1 MATPPPSGTIFEQNP
16 YENHPSLS
24 AVEAEVL
31 WEYAKLAQNVKLV
44 TTKTRKL
51 MDEPDQMLVARLRSL
66 ETKMGLVMVLFKA
79 SVWNVINE
87 QPVDVQY
94 GPAETS
100 EDTTIRR

>member
-1 MATPPPSGTIFEQNP
+1 MSDSTPTGNIFEENP
-16 YENHPSLS
+16 YANHASLS
-24 AVEAEVL
+24 PVEAEVL

-44 TTKTRKL
+44 TSKTRRL
-51 MDEPDQMLVARLRSL
+51 MNEPDQMLVSRLRSL

-87 QPVDVQY
+87 QPIDVMY

-100 EDTTIRR
+100 ADATIRR

>member
-1 MATPPPSGTIFEQNP
+1 MSSPPPSGTIFEQNP

-24 AVEAEVL
+24 AIEAEVL
-31 WEYAKLAQNVKLV
+31 WEYAKLAQNVK
-44 TTKTRKL
+44 
-51 MDEPDQMLVARLRSL
+51 
-66 ETKMGLVMVLFKA
+66 LFKA

-100 EDTTIRR
+100 EDTTIRQ